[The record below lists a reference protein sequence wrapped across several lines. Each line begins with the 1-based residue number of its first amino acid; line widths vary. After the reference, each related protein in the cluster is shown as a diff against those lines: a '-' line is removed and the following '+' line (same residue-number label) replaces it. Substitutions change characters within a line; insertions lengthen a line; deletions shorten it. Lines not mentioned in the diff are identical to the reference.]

1 MRRGVPKPVG
11 ATSACTSTRSVR
23 VPESAA
29 VTALPA
35 ASCGRS
41 ARKRADGFATSA
53 RPRAFISKTPISLA
67 EPKRFLW
74 ARSTRY
80 GWAPPPSK

>member
-1 MRRGVPKPVG
+1 
-11 ATSACTSTRSVR
+11 VR

-29 VTALPA
+29 VTELPDA
-35 ASCGRS
+35 PSGRS
-41 ARKRADGFATSA
+41 ERKSADGFGTSA
-53 RPRAFISKTPISLA
+53 RPRAFISNTPISLA
-67 EPKRFLW
+67 EPKRFLC